1 MFELGCEP
9 GDFVEHHTEQE
20 PLKGR
25 KPTQRTIACR
35 AAAVLRKRLR
45 RERNGF

>member
-9 GDFVEHHTEQE
+9 GDFVEHHSEQE

-25 KPTQRTIACR
+25 KPTPRTIARR

-45 RERNGF
+45 RESRR